1 MAEAKTLQEKVDAR
15 DQNSPEKQTKPRG
28 DYDPSDK
35 EKPTQ
40 EAAPKAKAAPA
51 TPAVDPDADDPNL
64 GLAERAARTKRRKAK
79 AAGQA
84 AGLK

>member
-1 MAEAKTLQEKVDAR
+1 MAEAKTLEEKVAAR
-15 DQNSPEKQTKPRG
+15 DHESMEKQIKPRA

-40 EAAPKAKAAPA
+40 AAAPAAKAAPK
-51 TPAVDPDADDPNL
+51 TPAVDPDADDPTL